1 MMRADDSN
9 SNSEQID
16 RPATRTTV
24 SRRSAIA
31 GSVGAVAAA
40 ALLADG
46 IRGAA
51 AAVPAEPEHLWGTF
65 ETPGVEFV
73 LQARV
78 TIAPPIDFGEC
89 SYGHRRIIPITG
101 GDFHGPKISGTVLS
115 EGEDT
120 QLVRPDGVTEICA
133 RYALRASDGTL
144 IYIVNSGLIVRA
156 ADPKAK
162 PHYVRTQPKFE
173 APRVSRYAWLNQSLF
188 LGTLNPQPPDRHAV
202 IIRVFRVT

>member
-1 MMRADDSN
+1 MSRAADSN
-9 SNSEQID
+9 SSVQEIQ
-16 RPATRTTV
+16 PEASGPTV

-31 GSVGAVAAA
+31 GAVGAVASA
-40 ALLADG
+40 ALLTDG
-46 IRGAA
+46 IGSAA
-51 AAVPAEPEHLWGTF
+51 AAAQPEHLWGPF

-78 TIAPPIDFGEC
+78 TIAPPIDFGDC

-101 GDFHGPKISGTVLS
+101 GDFHGPGISGTVLS

-162 PHYVRTQPKFE
+162 PRYVRTHPKFE

-188 LGTLNPQPPDRHAV
+188 LGTLNPQPPQRHAV
-202 IIRVFRVT
+202 IIRVFKVT

>member
-1 MMRADDSN
+1 MTRADDSN
-9 SNSEQID
+9 SNAGPTARAAS
-16 RPATRTTV
+16 RATV

-31 GSVGAVAAA
+31 GGVGAVASA

-46 IRGAA
+46 IGSAA
-51 AAVPAEPEHLWGTF
+51 AAAPREPEHLWGAF

-78 TIAPPIDFGEC
+78 TIGPPIDFGEC

-133 RYALRASDGTL
+133 RYALRTSDGTL
-144 IYIVNSGLIVRA
+144 VYIVNSGLIVRA

-162 PHYVRTQPKFE
+162 PRYVRTQPKFE
-173 APRVSRYAWLNQSLF
+173 APRASRYAWLNQSLF

-202 IIRVFRVT
+202 IIRVFKVT